1 MHCSG
6 SLTDWITIAL
16 LAGNAVFVWFYLCE
30 TRKIRITNEAQ
41 LEAQMM
47 PAVVVHPDTRD
58 RNIALV
64 NVGKGPALHIK
75 LSATERGSAGR
86 RGLDRMDDDIV
97 FLQPGEQPLLTSTRT
112 QGAGLNV
119 LNGRSLQCEYTSL
132 SGRTYWTVVDF
143 NKADNSRLLATR
155 FYSERGELPS

>member
-1 MHCSG
+1 MHCGG

-16 LAGNAVFVWFYLCE
+16 LAVNAVLVWSYLCE

-75 LSATERGSAGR
+75 LSATERGSAR
-86 RGLDRMDDDIV
+86 KRDLDRMDDDIV
-97 FLQPGEQPLLTSTRT
+97 FLQPGAQPLPTSIRT
-112 QGAGLNV
+112 EGAGINV
-119 LNGRSLQCEYTSL
+119 LSGKSLQCEYTSL
-132 SGRTYWTVVDF
+132 SGRTYWTVIDF
-143 NKADNSRLLATR
+143 NKFDNGRLLATR
-155 FYSERGELPS
+155 FYSERGELLS